1 MNRVDDNGTK
11 RNSTPTEDLEI
22 AKKVGGAE
30 YTLIAETEI
39 TEDKN
44 QLLKYE
50 TDNPIYDDFLVIAE
64 NIVGTNGTEFKVNFT
79 IGDNNKYYTLTNAVS
94 STTARRYIVE
104 FVRKANEI
112 YRWIKG
118 GYITGQVTD
127 YIELS
132 PTPLEEKIKQ
142 ITIYVK
148 YGDIVNQGK
157 VRLFGRKRF

>member
-1 MNRVDDNGTK
+1 M
-11 RNSTPTEDLEI
+11 
-22 AKKVGGAE
+22 
-30 YTLIAETEI
+30 
-39 TEDKN
+39 
-44 QLLKYE
+44 
-50 TDNPIYDDFLVIAE
+50 VIAE

-79 IGDNNKYYTLTNAVS
+79 IGDNNKYYTLANAVS

-112 YRWIKG
+112 YKWIKG

-157 VRLFGRKRF
+157 VRLFGRRKF